1 MTAAK
6 RPAESGFKSWPSVR
20 EPPPSL
26 RGTAVPIRV
35 LSERRRVLTP
45 LEEGGRLAPA
55 LPPYD
60 STLADLTRQV
70 LSRAPVL
77 TFEDEQVV
85 RAWQESTSVPEM
97 IALLQAG
104 DAIGLYGVD
113 ALQTRHD
120 RNDELVRAF
129 FRLKTPAGTFVR
141 VDTRD
146 RGADGLRDFVPRLAE
161 LAQWRAALARER
173 ETADPLWVLVRDV
186 ERERR
191 AEPRFGDRDYVQ
203 GAWKRSSDGHAM
215 LALLRLVGDEDAAQA
230 GLRAFAVAHPP
241 TSNEFTIVRDLALRL
256 ARAIRQVVPDAPQ
269 LPAEWC
275 PIGDREVRS
284 PHGWA
289 ALRTAAFGRPDGQG
303 QPDVAAA
310 LEILRFGD
318 ASDDDEAMREALD
331 DVLLGHVWN
340 QGTVSPIA
348 GAVVPFVID
357 LVDESPALAEDPE
370 LRHDTARFVLLV
382 SAAAERASPETRD
395 AIHAALKSRASALR
409 EWARGDLADVAIVT
423 LLNIPALVSEAHDE
437 SLVTRADRLWA
448 VASHLPFVGQDARN
462 ELEDALAERSHP
474 VIAQARELV
483 RRPELDHDDLERLA
497 AVIAAIGASDWQVE
511 LDELRERFG
520 ILAPRQSQVA
530 PGETR
535 AKVHMAM
542 PDIFVA
548 RASTDVTVRWKH
560 HPFVEGDTVVLVDIN
575 ERNVPLEVRGTD
587 EKAAFVGH
595 FDKGGKLLGPP

>member
-1 MTAAK
+1 LL
-6 RPAESGFKSWPSVR
+6 F
-20 EPPPSL
+20 L
-26 RGTAVPIRV
+26 RG
-35 LSERRRVLTP
+35 L
-45 LEEGGRLAPA
+45 
-55 LPPYD
+55 
-60 STLADLTRQV
+60 
-70 LSRAPVL
+70 
-77 TFEDEQVV
+77 
-85 RAWQESTSVPEM
+85 
-97 IALLQAG
+97 
-104 DAIGLYGVD
+104 
-113 ALQTRHD
+113 
-120 RNDELVRAF
+120 
-129 FRLKTPAGTFVR
+129 
-141 VDTRD
+141 
-146 RGADGLRDFVPRLAE
+146 
-161 LAQWRAALARER
+161 
-173 ETADPLWVLVRDV
+173 
-186 ERERR
+186 
-191 AEPRFGDRDYVQ
+191 
-203 GAWKRSSDGHAM
+203 
-215 LALLRLVGDEDAAQA
+215 
-230 GLRAFAVAHPP
+230 
-241 TSNEFTIVRDLALRL
+241 
-256 ARAIRQVVPDAPQ
+256 
-269 LPAEWC
+269 
-275 PIGDREVRS
+275 
-284 PHGWA
+284 
-289 ALRTAAFGRPDGQG
+289 
-303 QPDVAAA
+303 
-310 LEILRFGD
+310 
-318 ASDDDEAMREALD
+318 
-331 DVLLGHVWN
+331 
-340 QGTVSPIA
+340 IA
-348 GAVVPFVID
+348 G
-357 LVDESPALAEDPE
+357 DPE

-423 LLNIPALVSEAHDE
+423 LLNVPALVSEAHDE
-437 SLVTRADRLWA
+437 RVVTRADRLWA